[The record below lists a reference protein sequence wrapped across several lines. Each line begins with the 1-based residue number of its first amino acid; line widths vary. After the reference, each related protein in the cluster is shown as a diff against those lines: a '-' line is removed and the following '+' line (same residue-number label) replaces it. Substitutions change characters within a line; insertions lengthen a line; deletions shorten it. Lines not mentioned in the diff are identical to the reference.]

1 MLWGI
6 DMRERLIRVKK
17 ERYIGSPYVSIQT
30 LYKSGEMRYYG
41 LYLGKELRE
50 MINKRGYKFADIYV
64 SNDLKYMEIHLLKEK
79 RDEHSFALIE
89 SSKGK
94 KIACEALATKLLSKG
109 IKRPKKVEVKRNKIM
124 VYWR

>member
-1 MLWGI
+1 
-6 DMRERLIRVKK
+6 MRRRLIRVKK
-17 ERYIGSPYVSIQT
+17 ERCIGSPYVSIQT
-30 LYKSGEMRYYG
+30 LYKSGERRYYG

-79 RDEHSFALIE
+79 RDEHSFALME
-89 SSKGK
+89 GSRGK
-94 KIACEALATKLLSKG
+94 KIACKALATKLLSKG